1 MTLEPLEAVDHG
13 LLLLSALK
21 KRALKHDSS
30 RLEAFFACLHIF
42 NFLYG
47 LFMVPVTNVVNLS
60 LRA

>member
-21 KRALKHDSS
+21 KRAPKHDSS

-47 LFMVPVTNVVNLS
+47 LFMVPVTGV
-60 LRA
+60 